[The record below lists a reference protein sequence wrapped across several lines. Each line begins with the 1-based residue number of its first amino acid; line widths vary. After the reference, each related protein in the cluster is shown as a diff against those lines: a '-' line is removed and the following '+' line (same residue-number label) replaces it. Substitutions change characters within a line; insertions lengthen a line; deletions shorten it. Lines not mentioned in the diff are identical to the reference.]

1 MKKLLG
7 VACVVLL
14 VPFISQALEL
24 RASDQASLG
33 AQEKIV
39 GDLYIAGG
47 SVTSSGS
54 VAGDLVT
61 AGGSVLLNGEVKGDI
76 LASGGTVTILGK
88 VLDDVRVFGGNV
100 IITSDVA
107 GDVIA
112 AGGNVHISG
121 KVGGDVLIA
130 GGAVRLDAPVAGSVR
145 IAGGDVTINSAIVG
159 NVEVQSDKLTLGSG
173 AKITGDLSY
182 HAATK
187 AQMDNGAIVSG
198 ETAYTP
204 RVNVREGLKQ
214 GVIAFLSLW
223 FVLKFLMLLVGAMAF
238 GLFFKKYWDEL
249 TKRSLAAPMPEF
261 VTGLVTVIVLPIISA
276 VLIATVVGMPLGFLG
291 FLIFFAM
298 MVFGGLIAPV
308 ILGNML
314 SIWLFK
320 KSGETSWKT
329 ILLGVVV
336 FYIAGFIPFVGWLA
350 RTFFLLLAI
359 GAALRF
365 KWGIAKEWRFQWRAP
380 LGPTSARPHLE

>member
-7 VACVVLL
+7 FACILL
-14 VPFISQALEL
+14 VTPLISFGLEL
-24 RASDQASLG
+24 RASDQPSVT

-39 GDLYIAGG
+39 GDMYMAGG
-47 SVTSSGS
+47 NVTSSGNI
-54 VAGDLVT
+54 AGDLITV
-61 AGGSVLLNGEVKGDI
+61 GGSVLLNGEVKSDV
-76 LASGGTVTILGK
+76 LAGGGTVTILGK

-100 IITSDVA
+100 IVTSDIV
-107 GDVIA
+107 GDLIA
-112 AGGNVHISG
+112 AGGNVQVTG
-121 KVGGDVLIA
+121 KVGGDVILV
-130 GGAVRLDAPVAGSVR
+130 GGAVTLDAPVMGSVR
-145 IAGGDVTINSAIVG
+145 VYGGEVRINAPIAGNLDVQADRVSVG
-159 NVEVQSDKLTLGSG
+159 PLSLV
-173 AKITGDLSY
+173 TGDFAY
-182 HAATK
+182 HAATE
-187 AQMDNGAIVSG
+187 ARLENGAQVKGKTI
-198 ETAYTP
+198 YTP

-223 FVLKFLMLLVGAMAF
+223 FVLKFLMLLVGALVF
-238 GLFFKKYWDEL
+238 GLFFKKYWNEL

-276 VLIATVVGMPLGFLG
+276 VLIATFVGMPLGFLG
-291 FLIFFAM
+291 LLIFSAM
-298 MVFGGLIAPV
+298 MIFGGLIAPV

-336 FYIAGFIPFVGWLA
+336 FYVAGFIPFVGWLA

-365 KWGIAKEWRFQWRAP
+365 KWGIAKEWR
-380 LGPTSARPHLE
+380 